1 MNYFVI
7 ATHSTY
13 AEGLY
18 NAIKFFKNDCDNV
31 RYINAYVEDQEFE
44 KCFRNTIEDIK
55 QENLIIFTDMAGGSV
70 NQVVTNISREYDY
83 KIVTGVNLPLLLEL
97 LFNPNDLTIEDLRN
111 SVENAKEQLMVIEE
125 FKDDESSDEL

>member
-18 NAIKFFKNDCDNV
+18 NAIKFFKSDCDNV

-55 QENLIIFTDMAGGSV
+55 QENLIVLTDMAGGSV
-70 NQVVTNISREYDY
+70 NQVVTNISQEYNY

-97 LFNPNDLTIEDLRN
+97 MFNPNDLTIEDLRM

>member
-18 NAIKFFKNDCDNV
+18 NVIKFFKSDCDNV

>member
-18 NAIKFFKNDCDNV
+18 NAIKFFKSDCDNV

-44 KCFRNTIEDIK
+44 KCFRNTIENIK

>member
-18 NAIKFFKNDCDNV
+18 NAIKFFKSDCDNV